1 MNDKITYLTLPETC
15 DKTFV
20 GDHSFSTYTKNKHFL
35 TPLIYTCICA
45 CQGVRNV
52 SFSENFADVP
62 NKRSL
67 VKSSRSVQT
76 SKMPSINEK

>member
-15 DKTFV
+15 DKTLV
-20 GDHSFSTYTKNKHFL
+20 GDHSFSTYTKNKL
-35 TPLIYTCICA
+35 SYPLIYTYICA
-45 CQGVRNV
+45 CQGVGNI

>member
-1 MNDKITYLTLPETC
+1 MNDKITYLTLPEAC
-15 DKTFV
+15 DKTLV
-20 GDHSFSTYTKNKHFL
+20 GDHSVSTYTKSKL
-35 TPLIYTCICA
+35 SYPLIYTCICA
-45 CQGVRNV
+45 CQGVENV
-52 SFSENFADVP
+52 SFSENFADVS